1 MLFVA
6 SVLGLD
12 GESGEGDSAAAAAG
26 AAFFPA
32 GLRPRLRF
40 ILLCVCVCVCVC
52 VFFFSFFG
60 LTNRDGS
67 SGAGEE
73 RAAKSTGG
81 NKHSNLRLGEGG
93 EEFPWNGTKRS

>member
-1 MLFVA
+1 VLFVA

-12 GESGEGDSAAAAAG
+12 GESGEGDDSDAAAAG

-40 ILLCVCVCVCVC
+40 ILLCVCVCVC
-52 VFFFSFFG
+52 FSPSFFG